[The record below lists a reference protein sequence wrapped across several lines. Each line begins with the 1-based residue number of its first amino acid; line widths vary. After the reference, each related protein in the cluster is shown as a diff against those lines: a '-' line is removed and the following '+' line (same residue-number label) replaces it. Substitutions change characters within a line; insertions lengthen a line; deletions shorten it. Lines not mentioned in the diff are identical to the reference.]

1 MYYRNHILITI
12 CFFLTCFFVLALALP
27 FRSDDVVLN
36 GKIVSFYD
44 SENLFSHRTKKYVVI
59 LDSSGEINDIQN
71 DVLYYTASVGDDVKI
86 VYSYYRNIFRMRL
99 SYKDV
104 VSCDLIKD
112 NSEV

>member
-12 CFFLTCFFVLALALP
+12 CFFLSFVFTLALSLP
-27 FRSDDVVLN
+27 FYSDEVVLD
-36 GKIVSFYD
+36 GKIVSVYD
-44 SENLFSHRTKKYVVI
+44 EEICFSHRTKNYVVI
-59 LDSSGEINDIQN
+59 LDCTGEVNDVQN